1 MTKQDRELIQ
11 NVVPWDTS
19 KIKWHNKIAMKC
31 QDPAYWTTKNNLRVK
46 QSRVSG
52 MHIDLVMGSVKLIAQ
67 IKEVTIVL
75 TTEKERSNYSWEFI
89 QD

>member
-1 MTKQDRELIQ
+1 
-11 NVVPWDTS
+11 
-19 KIKWHNKIAMKC
+19 
-31 QDPAYWTTKNNLRVK
+31 
-46 QSRVSG
+46 